1 LRRLLVKKEEA
12 IGEDCLF
19 LSFSLSLSL
28 SLPASMVRFPP
39 LAVFGGAFRK
49 LPCMLPPGPP
59 LLVTD
64 RRLRAPI
71 DAFVRAFPDARVF
84 DGVVD
89 EPTEEVVRSIQS
101 AMRGASHVVALGGG
115 SPIDAAKAANALRVG
130 GGGGRGGTH
139 LAATPP
145 RLHLTAVP
153 TTSGT
158 GAEVTP
164 FVVVKVGDEKRLA
177 SDPRLVPQLAVVDY
191 ELTRGMPPS
200 LTAST
205 GMDALCH
212 AAEAYL
218 SLRSTPRGDAHA
230 LEAMHGIGRSLLP
243 ACASP
248 SPPDSAREGMS
259 RASTSAGM
267 AFTCS
272 SVTLVHGMSRP
283 LGRFGVPH
291 GVANAQLVAS
301 VVRFTEGR
309 ASLPLLSRLAVV
321 RDALFPNDRRP
332 LSLCL
337 SSLVRELGIPSLS
350 HHLSSHHPS
359 SSSSP
364 LDSFLLCVPR
374 MAEEAMR
381 SGSPSNHPVPVSRA
395 DVERLY
401 REVAT
406 ADPLW

>member
-1 LRRLLVKKEEA
+1 
-12 IGEDCLF
+12 
-19 LSFSLSLSL
+19 
-28 SLPASMVRFPP
+28 MVRFPP

-89 EPTEEVVRSIQS
+89 EPTEEVVRSIQH

-115 SPIDAAKAANALRVG
+115 SPIDAAKAANALRIG
-130 GGGGRGGTH
+130 GDGD
-139 LAATPP
+139 LVATPP

-164 FVVVKVGDEKRLA
+164 FVVVKVRDEKRLA
-177 SDPRLVPQLAVVDY
+177 SDPHLVPQLAVVDY
-191 ELTRGMPPS
+191 QLTRGMPPS

-212 AAEAYL
+212 ADEAYL
-218 SLRSTPRGDAHA
+218 SLRSTPHGDAHA
-230 LEAMHGIGRSLLP
+230 LEALHGIGRSLLP

-248 SPPDSAREGMS
+248 YPPDSAREGMS

-301 VVRFTEGR
+301 VVRFTEER
-309 ASLPLLSRLAVV
+309 ASPPLLSRLDTV
-321 RDALFPNDRRP
+321 RDALFPTERRP

-337 SSLVRELGIPSLS
+337 LSLVRQLGIPSLS
-350 HHLSSHHPS
+350 TPLS
-359 SSSSP
+359 SSS
-364 LDSFLLCVPR
+364 LDSFLRSVPH

-381 SGSPSNHPVPVSRA
+381 SGSPSNHPVPASHV
-395 DVERLY
+395 DVEELY
-401 REVAT
+401 REVAST
-406 ADPLW
+406 A